1 VEDLILNY
9 VRFDSANCKPVQMT
23 TLLRDLGIT
32 NPRMPDI
39 KDASRVLAE
48 RGIEP
53 RKSNGKKVYDLD
65 YEKPKNMDTGGYGGD
80 LNYPS
85 F

>member
-1 VEDLILNY
+1 
-9 VRFDSANCKPVQMT
+9 
-23 TLLRDLGIT
+23 
-32 NPRMPDI
+32 MPDI

>member
-1 VEDLILNY
+1 
-9 VRFDSANCKPVQMT
+9 
-23 TLLRDLGIT
+23 
-32 NPRMPDI
+32 
-39 KDASRVLAE
+39 VLAE

-65 YEKPKNMDTGGYGGD
+65 YEKPKNMDTGGYGND

-85 F
+85 FSPWNGCRKQYNDS